1 MATPAQPD
9 DDDPVPKLPR
19 GRGLKLD
26 GPMMFRIGGTLILLI
41 MVVLMRKPCADAT
54 SKFVTGFGERGSA
67 VVPHPGA
74 IDVPVGSGSANYHDG
89 LERVGPGA
97 TDEEVRAAWER
108 TKARARAG
116 SPGAGAVSGSGSAS
130 GSGSRSGSGSVSGS
144 GSASGSGAASGSGS
158 AGSVIGV
165 GFVNGVGDRG
175 RVRERGR

>member
-1 MATPAQPD
+1 VATPAD
-9 DDDPVPKLPR
+9 DNDPVPKLPR

-41 MVVLMRKPCADAT
+41 MIVIMRKPCADAT
-54 SKFVTGFGERGSA
+54 SKFVTGFGEEGSA

-74 IDVPVGSGSANYHDG
+74 IDVKTGSGSAAHNDG

-116 SPGAGAVSGSGSAS
+116 QGSGSQIGSGSATGSAS
-130 GSGSRSGSGSVSGS
+130 GSGSMSGPGSGS
-144 GSASGSGAASGSGS
+144 
-158 AGSVIGV
+158 
-165 GFVNGVGDRG
+165 
-175 RVRERGR
+175 